1 MVNFLTGKYKICN
14 QCLQFKG
21 KNPRIVKEINTKI
34 MSKNNDFDPP
44 PSSNEHSSTL
54 KRHTHSQLKK
64 LQFSNDCT
72 TEVTNHKH

>member
-34 MSKNNDFDPP
+34 MSKNNDFDLHHQAM
-44 PSSNEHSSTL
+44 NTQAL
-54 KRHTHSQLKK
+54 
-64 LQFSNDCT
+64 
-72 TEVTNHKH
+72 